1 MLEVER
7 ERKEKEDREKEER
20 EKKKKEEHEKA
31 AQEAGSFNIFGP
43 VFSLL
48 TPEEPEAKKKRSS
61 FTELAN
67 ADEAKLE
74 KIFKKIDADDSK
86 TIDINEFKSFI
97 KQAQDAES
105 LADLGISDSTND
117 AENAEKQ
124 MAASKKKLKM
134 H

>member
-1 MLEVER
+1 MLGIFNFLGNAEEAKDDDNLINESPEADEFEYLAELSPEALLEVER

-20 EKKKKEEHEKA
+20 EKKEKEEHEKA

-67 ADEAKLE
+67 ADEAKLP
-74 KIFKKIDADDSK
+74 KK
-86 TIDINEFKSFI
+86 TL
-97 KQAQDAES
+97 AER
-105 LADLGISDSTND
+105 L
-117 AENAEKQ
+117 
-124 MAASKKKLKM
+124 
-134 H
+134 